1 MRSRTLLDYRARK
14 LAMQKTMQCRML
26 VLERRQR
33 LAQHQTALQGTD
45 AEYAY
50 FLADLTEVEQ
60 EIALGVFRSAKR
72 RRTVASARYVLRN
85 WTPGDPLAVALAE
98 LDALYK
104 RC

>member
-1 MRSRTLLDYRARK
+1 
-14 LAMQKTMQCRML
+14 MQCRML

-33 LAQHQTALQGTD
+33 LAHDQAAYQGTD

-60 EIALGVFRSAKR
+60 EIALGVFRTAKR
-72 RRTVASARYVLRN
+72 RRVIASARYVLRN
-85 WTPGDPLAVALAE
+85 WQPGDPLATALGE